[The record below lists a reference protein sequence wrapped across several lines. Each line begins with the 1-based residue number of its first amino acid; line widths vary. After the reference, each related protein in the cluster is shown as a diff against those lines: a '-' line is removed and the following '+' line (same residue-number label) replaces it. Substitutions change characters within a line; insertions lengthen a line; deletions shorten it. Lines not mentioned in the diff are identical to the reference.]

1 MPDLDEDRLRKMKRD
16 AETAPAYYCSI
27 NITVNFDGTMSMDGP
42 FGDKDLFL
50 KILDQARDCVKANA
64 KPKGTLLIP
73 ASYGDA
79 KARPEGYF

>member
-1 MPDLDEDRLRKMKRD
+1 MKRD
-16 AETAPAYYCSI
+16 AESAPAFFCKVEI
-27 NITVNFDGTMSMDGP
+27 MVNHDGTMSMSGP

-50 KILDQARDCVKANA
+50 QVLDQARDCVKANA
-64 KPKGTLLIP
+64 KDRGTLLVP